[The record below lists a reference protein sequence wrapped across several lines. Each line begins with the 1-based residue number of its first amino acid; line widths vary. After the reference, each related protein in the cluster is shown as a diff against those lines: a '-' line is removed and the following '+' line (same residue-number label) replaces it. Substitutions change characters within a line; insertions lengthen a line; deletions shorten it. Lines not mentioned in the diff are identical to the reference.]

1 MGSICSD
8 SEGTAQAPG
17 ESGVPLLLGCLLAS
31 PIHQTHAEKAG
42 EGKRGCLSARGWSP
56 PSQWLRTL
64 LLPSLQW
71 SKVRHVA
78 GTRGSAERAP
88 GVKPGPHL
96 PVPALGP
103 VPSRPAGGRQPCS
116 PSRDESPG
124 RPASLLLRR
133 AMKAA
138 GGPPR
143 GGRSAESGRRGP
155 VNLTPALC
163 LQAGAR
169 TCLRSGSGPVSVPT
183 GLPASILNEQR
194 GPGYQAC
201 QSRLPGRVPWG
212 PAA

>member
-56 PSQWLRTL
+56 PSQWLQTL

-78 GTRGSAERAP
+78 RTRGSAERAP
-88 GVKPGPHL
+88 GVKPGPRL

-103 VPSRPAGGRQPCS
+103 APPRPAGGRQPCS

-133 AMKAA
+133 AMK
-138 GGPPR
+138 GVRFRDPM
-143 GGRSAESGRRGP
+143 
-155 VNLTPALC
+155 NLTPALC

>member
-88 GVKPGPHL
+88 GVKPGPRL

-103 VPSRPAGGRQPCS
+103 VPPRPAGGRQPCS

-133 AMKAA
+133 AMK
-138 GGPPR
+138 GVRFRDPM
-143 GGRSAESGRRGP
+143 
-155 VNLTPALC
+155 NLTPALC

-194 GPGYQAC
+194 GPGYPAC

>member
-88 GVKPGPHL
+88 GVKPGPRL

-103 VPSRPAGGRQPCS
+103 APPRPAGGRQPCS

-133 AMKAA
+133 AMK
-138 GGPPR
+138 GVRFRDPM
-143 GGRSAESGRRGP
+143 
-155 VNLTPALC
+155 NLTPALC

-183 GLPASILNEQR
+183 GLPASVLNEQR

>member
-1 MGSICSD
+1 MGSICSH

-88 GVKPGPHL
+88 GVKPGPRL
-96 PVPALGP
+96 PVPTLGP
-103 VPSRPAGGRQPCS
+103 VPPRPAGGRQPCS

-133 AMKAA
+133 AMK
-138 GGPPR
+138 GVRFRDPM
-143 GGRSAESGRRGP
+143 
-155 VNLTPALC
+155 NLTPALC